1 MKELAKGRFFEN
13 TVKMNGEQ
21 CEQREKVRGARGVR
35 EKLVKYV
42 GGMELG
48 IGDNWPYL
56 ALMTV
61 GRDWEHVLVC

>member
-1 MKELAKGRFFEN
+1 MR
-13 TVKMNGEQ
+13 GEQ
-21 CEQREKVRGARGVR
+21 CEEREKVREARGVR

-48 IGDNWPYL
+48 IGVNWPYL